1 MKNFDYGKATKE
13 LDFSEFKAI
22 FEQLDN
28 VKNSIAPIKQ
38 EFISRLAHQMEAQ
51 VRALAYVRTGKVAS
65 WQAATVGKY
74 SGYAA
79 VRPKTGLFV
88 ATKNFKAEIAKKGK
102 GKGKR
107 IVRILSG
114 AHYRVRAVTNAVDLG
129 HDIRGPSGQAE
140 RYTPRIF
147 HPIVEGKHFYRS
159 AQGFVDSL
167 CESHARVLAD
177 DIAKEIERGLSK

>member
-1 MKNFDYGKATKE
+1 
-13 LDFSEFKAI
+13 
-22 FEQLDN
+22 
-28 VKNSIAPIKQ
+28 
-38 EFISRLAHQMEAQ
+38 MEAQ
-51 VRALAYVRTGKVAS
+51 VRVLAYVRTGKVAS

-88 ATKNFKAEIAKKGK
+88 ATKDFKAEFAKT

-114 AHYRVRAVTNAVDLG
+114 AHYPVRAVTNAVDLG
-129 HDIRGPSGQAE
+129 HDIRDPSGQAE

-167 CESHARVLAD
+167 CESQARVLAD
-177 DIAKEIERGLSK
+177 NIAIDLEKVLSI